1 MPKKQLTGRI
11 VSNKMQK
18 TVVVLVGSLKE
29 SAKYR
34 RRFKT
39 QKKYKADCGDAKF
52 NLGDIVLMEECKP
65 FSADKTWKV
74 IKKIADGPEL
84 AEGAEILE
92 VQDEIKA
99 EVKPQETSKEAQNK

>member
-1 MPKKQLTGRI
+1 MPKKQLSGRI

-39 QKKYKADCGDAKF
+39 QKRYKADCGDVKF
-52 NLGDIVLMEECKP
+52 NLGDVVLMEECKP

-74 IKKIADGPEL
+74 IKKIADGPDM

-92 VQDEIKA
+92 IQDEIKT
-99 EVKPQETSKEAQNK
+99 ETKQEETPKENK